1 MGAEMATLGQGP
13 SGWIDE
19 QPQGGD
25 RAMGPSSSCLIRWGS
40 TAALSCQIL
49 FRPVLQAGSGS
60 PGSAGALWG
69 PLLGTPEADG
79 VGRAGQGRESR
90 DSRNGSINPRSPE
103 FPVSHMGQWV
113 LW

>member
-1 MGAEMATLGQGP
+1 MGVEMATLGQGP

-25 RAMGPSSSCLIRWGS
+25 RAMGPSSSCLIMVFIRWGS

-69 PLLGTPEADG
+69 HQKQM
-79 VGRAGQGRESR
+79 V
-90 DSRNGSINPRSPE
+90 
-103 FPVSHMGQWV
+103 
-113 LW
+113 